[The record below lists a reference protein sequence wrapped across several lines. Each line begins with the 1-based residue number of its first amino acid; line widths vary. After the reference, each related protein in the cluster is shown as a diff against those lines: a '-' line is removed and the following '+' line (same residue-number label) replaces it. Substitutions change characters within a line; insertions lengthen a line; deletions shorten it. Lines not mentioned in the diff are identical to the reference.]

1 MGVGGADYVHTV
13 VECAKLAFAD
23 REAWYGDPTFVDVP
37 VDDLLDPAYAA
48 RRRALVGADASL
60 ALRPGTIAGR
70 EPKLP
75 PLVLE
80 GASRDG
86 GDPAMGTGE
95 PTTMVVDRDT
105 CHVDVADRF
114 GNMVA
119 CTPSG
124 GWLHSSPTIPEL
136 GFCLGT
142 RGQMFWLNE
151 GLPNSLEPG
160 KRPRTTLTPS
170 LALRDGRPWLAFG
183 TPGGD
188 QQDQWSLAWFLAYLH
203 SGLDLQEAIDAPSF
217 HSEHFPSSF
226 YPRRARPGVVV
237 MEKRIDAEVIEA
249 LRARGH
255 RVEVAGPWSL
265 GRMCAVARDPRTG
278 FLMAAA
284 NPRGRQGYAVGR

>member
-1 MGVGGADYVHTV
+1 VP
-13 VECAKLAFAD
+13 LA
-23 REAWYGDPTFVDVP
+23 G
-37 VDDLLDPAYAA
+37 LLDPAYAA
-48 RRRALVGADASL
+48 TRRALLGGRASL
-60 ALRPGTIAGR
+60 ELRPGAVHGR
-70 EPKLP
+70 EPRLP
-75 PLVLE
+75 PQVL
-80 GASRDG
+80 R
-86 GDPAMGTGE
+86 AMGGAAWAASPGMGAGE
-95 PTTMVVDRDT
+95 PTTMLPDRDT

-124 GWLHSSPTIPEL
+124 GWLHSSPVIPEL

-142 RGQMFWLNE
+142 RAQMLWLAE
-151 GLPNSLEPG
+151 GLPNSLEGG

-188 QQDQWSLAWFLAYLH
+188 QQDQWSLAWFLRYLH
-203 SGLDLQEAIDAPSF
+203 SPLDLQEAIDAPGF

-237 MEKRIDAEVIEA
+237 AEERLGGGVIDE

-255 RVEVAGPWSL
+255 RVEVSGPWSL
-265 GRMCAVARDPRTG
+265 GRMCVVARDPQTG

-284 NPRGRQGYAVGR
+284 NPRGRQGYAAGR